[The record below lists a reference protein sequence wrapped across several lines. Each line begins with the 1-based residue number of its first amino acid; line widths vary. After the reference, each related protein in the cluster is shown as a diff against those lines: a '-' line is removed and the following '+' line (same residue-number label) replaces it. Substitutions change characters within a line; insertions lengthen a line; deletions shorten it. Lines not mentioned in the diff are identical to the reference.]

1 MTKDDDCERWAS
13 FECAAAEG
21 SRGADDEE
29 EAPVLDPEY
38 GDLLDTQWLGRDSDA
53 LDPEDDLV
61 DIGLTIDMA
70 GADDQDEAQAVE
82 LDVGALLTSLPG
94 YDLESSDLGE
104 PEQGE
109 AAAGGEL
116 HGLLLPE
123 ERGRSR
129 EDDDAVGDDERFPA
143 FDGVAAPGSAA
154 PPEDDAEG
162 PHEV

>member
-1 MTKDDDCERWAS
+1 MTKNDDCERLAS
-13 FECAAAEG
+13 FGITTAEG
-21 SRGADDEE
+21 GRSADDED

-38 GDLLDTQWLGRDSDA
+38 GDLLDTQWLGRGSDA

-61 DIGLTIDMA
+61 DIGLTIDMS
-70 GADDQDEAQAVE
+70 GADDLDEAQAVE

-94 YDLESSDLGE
+94 QDLEPSELGE
-104 PEQGE
+104 PVEGE
-109 AAAGGEL
+109 AAGGEL

-143 FDGVAAPGSAA
+143 FEGVAAPGPAA
-154 PPEDDAEG
+154 PLEDDTEG
-162 PHEV
+162 PHEA